1 MGYHKTTKMN
11 DMSGLTV
18 LLLVLPFPLAFV
30 IHDLEEILFQHRWM
44 LKNKESLSERFPKL
58 RKLIDNLARMNTK
71 AFCVAVLEEL
81 LVLLAVTAYVLCQGE
96 YAKEAW
102 VAVFIAF
109 SFHLIVHVIQGII
122 IRGYIPGLVTSI
134 LLLPYISYG
143 LWCIWLGVPTLQL
156 FICSVAGIIFMLLNL
171 RFSHWIGKLL
181 FPE

>member
-1 MGYHKTTKMN
+1 
-11 DMSGLTV
+11 MSGLTV

-71 AFCVAVLEEL
+71 AFSVAVLEEL

-109 SFHLIVHVIQGII
+109 SFHLIVHVIQ
-122 IRGYIPGLVTSI
+122 
-134 LLLPYISYG
+134 
-143 LWCIWLGVPTLQL
+143 
-156 FICSVAGIIFMLLNL
+156 
-171 RFSHWIGKLL
+171 
-181 FPE
+181 